1 MAVETALSIL
11 RAAERAQL
19 APAIVISGPHAYLRE
34 YVFDT
39 VRRRMLRQGM
49 KYRGFQ
55 VGGADGFDAVL
66 AELREA
72 DLFAPVRVVG
82 CRVLRSHRGGGE
94 QSDDDGD
101 DSAASGTA
109 RSRAGGGE
117 AALAEALETMRGPG
131 ALIVVY
137 ERDTAPAKIRRAAEQ
152 GGIAINCPR
161 PYDNQLT
168 QFAESFARVYDLRL
182 GRGVADLLIS
192 RHAGDLSAIAN
203 TLAKAAIHR
212 EPGATLGAADLGDPA
227 AAKIPDLFELAEAL
241 SSGRAGAALATLMRA
256 LAAGR
261 DPFELLAVEIAP
273 VVRRMMLA
281 ASMAAHKQSTAQ
293 IAAALGMSPS
303 SPLAMRAI
311 DGARRFGTPRL
322 TEAYRR
328 VAQLDADFKNG
339 KIKEREEALAGM
351 LLELT
356 APGAV

>member
-11 RAAERAQL
+11 RAGDRATL
-19 APAIVISGPHAYLRE
+19 PPAIVISGPHAFLRE
-34 YVFDT
+34 YVFDI
-39 VRRRMLRQGM
+39 VRRRMLQQGM

-55 VGGADGFDAVL
+55 VGGAEGFDAVL

-82 CRVLRSHRGGGE
+82 CRVLRSHRGGDQDGGE
-94 QSDDDGD
+94 DGP
-101 DSAASGTA
+101 SSGS
-109 RSRAGGGE
+109 SRAGTGSGE
-117 AALAEALETMRGPG
+117 AALAEALETVRGAG

-152 GGIAINCPR
+152 SGLAINCPR
-161 PYDNQLT
+161 PYDNQLA
-168 QFAESFARVYDLRL
+168 QFAEVFARVQDLRL
-182 GRGVADLLIS
+182 GRGVADLLVS

-212 EPGATLGAADLGDPA
+212 EPGATVSPSDLGDPA

-241 SSGRAGAALATLMRA
+241 SNGRAAAALATLGRA

-273 VVRRMMLA
+273 VMRRMMLA
-281 ASMAAHKQSTAQ
+281 ASMAAHRQSAAE

-311 DGARRFGTPRL
+311 EGARRFGMPRL

-339 KIKEREEALAGM
+339 RVKEREEALAGM
-351 LLELT
+351 LLELM
-356 APGAV
+356 ASQRV

>member
-1 MAVETALSIL
+1 
-11 RAAERAQL
+11 
-19 APAIVISGPHAYLRE
+19 
-34 YVFDT
+34 
-39 VRRRMLRQGM
+39 
-49 KYRGFQ
+49 
-55 VGGADGFDAVL
+55 VL

-72 DLFAPVRVVG
+72 DLFAPARVVG
-82 CRVLRSHRGGGE
+82 CRVLRSHRGAD
-94 QSDDDGD
+94 QDDGD
-101 DSAASGTA
+101 DGAAAGTA

-117 AALAEALETMRGPG
+117 AALAEALETMRGPV

-152 GGIAINCPR
+152 GGLAINCPR

-168 QFAESFARVYDLRL
+168 QFAEAFARVQDLRL

-241 SSGRAGAALATLMRA
+241 SNGRAAAALATLGRA

-261 DPFELLAVEIAP
+261 DAFELLAVEIAP
-273 VVRRMMLA
+273 VMRRMMLA
-281 ASMAAHKQSTAQ
+281 ASMAAHKQGAPQ

-311 DGARRFGTPRL
+311 EGARRFGMPRL

-351 LLELT
+351 LLELM
-356 APGAV
+356 APQPRA